1 MLLRKVHSGSDKS
14 LRGCDKKN
22 NEKSNS
28 RTIGNIF
35 IVSQVIQKSFQ
46 CIYWKSSFFGSSLL
60 SPHIIIVIVILNN
73 QEIFFS
79 QLLSFSLF
87 LSF

>member
-35 IVSQVIQKSFQ
+35 IVSKLFRNP
-46 CIYWKSSFFGSSLL
+46 SSVFTEKV
-60 SPHIIIVIVILNN
+60 P
-73 QEIFFS
+73 
-79 QLLSFSLF
+79 F
-87 LSF
+87 LVHRYSALI